1 MMFTITCPSCKTEGK
16 FSILESK
23 YLGPYKCWKCR
34 DLFQVL
40 IENNELKQCE
50 PLTQEELEKQQEV
63 EALKAKFQ
71 QK

>member
-1 MMFTITCPSCKTEGK
+1 MMFTITCPSCNTEGK
-16 FSILESK
+16 FSVLESK
-23 YLGPYKCWKCR
+23 FVGPYKCWKCKE
-34 DLFQVL
+34 LFQLV

-50 PLTQEELEKQQEV
+50 PLSQEEFEKQQEV